1 MYIYYTNFEVI
12 KLKWIQKEISQRLLD
27 HIILNKGIYNY
38 RWGDALIRYYTI
50 KLIGAKILALNGC
63 LYKHSSIYDSRNF
76 LQKIIS
82 KIYCKIR
89 FKYDG
94 NKYEKNTSRFDKFFL
109 NMN

>member
-1 MYIYYTNFEVI
+1 M
-12 KLKWIQKEISQRLLD
+12 QKEINQRLLD
-27 HIILNKGIYNY
+27 HIISNKGIYNY

-76 LQKIIS
+76 LKRIIS
-82 KIYCKIR
+82 KIYCKIK

-94 NKYEKNTSRFDKFFL
+94 NKYEKKTSRFDKFFL